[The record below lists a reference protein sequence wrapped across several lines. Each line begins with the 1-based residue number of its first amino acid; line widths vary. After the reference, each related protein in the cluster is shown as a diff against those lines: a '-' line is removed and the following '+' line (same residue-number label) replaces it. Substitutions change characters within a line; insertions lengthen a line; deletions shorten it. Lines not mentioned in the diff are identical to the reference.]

1 MRLIASASLKWL
13 NEPETANKM
22 QQNILSD
29 KATRVNESLV
39 ADLQDYRRQIEAVNQ
54 DARDLLAG
62 LSEAEVNWRPTPAH
76 WSIAECL
83 DHLTVTNREL
93 MERIEAAMK
102 DARSRG
108 LTGRGPFRYGLIGN
122 MIVRSMEPPV
132 KMKFKAP
139 KIFKPRPEQSLEV
152 VAREFFAVQDE
163 LLRLIDEA
171 NGINLARV
179 KITSPVTKL
188 IKLSLG
194 QAFGLIATH
203 ERRHLWQARQVK
215 GNQTFP
221 AAG

>member
-1 MRLIASASLKWL
+1 MQESIISDNAVQMD
-13 NEPETANKM
+13 EP
-22 QQNILSD
+22 L
-29 KATRVNESLV
+29 AT
-39 ADLQDYRRQIEAVNQ
+39 DLQDYKRQIEAVSQ

-62 LSEAEVNWRPTPAH
+62 LSEAQINWRPAPAH

-93 MERIEAAMK
+93 TERIEAATSE
-102 DARSRG
+102 ARAKG
-108 LTGRGPFRYGLIGN
+108 LTGRGPFRHSIIGN
-122 MIVRSMEPPV
+122 MIVRSMEPPA

-139 KIFKPRPEQSLEV
+139 KIFKPRPDQSLEAV
-152 VAREFFAVQDE
+152 TREFFKTQDE
-163 LLRLIDEA
+163 LLRLIEAA

-179 KITSPVTKL
+179 KITSPVTRL

-203 ERRHLWQARQVK
+203 ARRHLWQARQVK

-221 AAG
+221 AIS

>member
-1 MRLIASASLKWL
+1 MQEIQIPGEAVSD
-13 NEPETANKM
+13 NEPLAK
-22 QQNILSD
+22 
-29 KATRVNESLV
+29 
-39 ADLQDYRRQIEAVNQ
+39 DLEDYRRQIEAINE
-54 DARDLLAG
+54 DAHDLLAA
-62 LSEAEVNWRPTPAH
+62 LSEAQVNWRLTPAH

-93 MERIEAAMK
+93 MERIEAAID
-102 DARSRG
+102 DARSKG
-108 LTGRGPFRYGLIGN
+108 LTARGPFRYGIIGN

-139 KIFKPRPEQSLEV
+139 KIFKPRPEHALEA
-152 VAREFFAVQDE
+152 VAREFFKTQSE
-163 LLRLIDEA
+163 LLSLIEAA

-215 GNQTFP
+215 SNETFP
-221 AAG
+221 ATEQVTSES

>member
-1 MRLIASASLKWL
+1 MKESQIFNENIGESA
-13 NEPETANKM
+13 P
-22 QQNILSD
+22 
-29 KATRVNESLV
+29 LV
-39 ADLQDYRRQIEAVNQ
+39 SDLQEYQRQIEAINT

-62 LSEAEVNWRPTPAH
+62 LSEAQINWCVEVGH

-83 DHLTVTNREL
+83 DHLTVTNRE
-93 MERIEAAMK
+93 MMKHIKEALT

-108 LTGRGPFRYGLIGN
+108 LTSRGPFRYGMIGN
-122 MIVRSMEPPV
+122 MIVRSMEPPA

-139 KIFKPRPEQSLEV
+139 KIFKPRSRQSPEV
-152 VAREFFAVQDE
+152 VTRDFFAVQDE
-163 LLRLIDEA
+163 ILKLIREA
-171 NGINLARV
+171 NGLNLARV

-215 GNQTFP
+215 TNPAFPVAQTVN
-221 AAG
+221 

>member
-1 MRLIASASLKWL
+1 
-13 NEPETANKM
+13 M
-22 QQNILSD
+22 QQNIISD
-29 KATRVNESLV
+29 KATRAGEPLV
-39 ADLQDYRRQIEAVNQ
+39 SDLRVYQQQIEAVNK

-62 LSEAEVNWRPTPAH
+62 LSEAQVNWRPTPAH
-76 WSIAECL
+76 WSIVECL

-93 MERIEAAMK
+93 MERIEAAINE
-102 DARSRG
+102 ARSKG
-108 LTGRGPFRYGLIGN
+108 LTARGPFRYGIIGN

-139 KIFKPRPEQSLEV
+139 KIFKPRPKLALEAVTQDFFTTQSEI
-152 VAREFFAVQDE
+152 
-163 LLRLIDEA
+163 LRLIKRA

-215 GNQTFP
+215 SNEAFP
-221 AAG
+221 ATEQVTSGTVDNSLR

>member
-1 MRLIASASLKWL
+1 MKESQ
-13 NEPETANKM
+13 TF
-22 QQNILSD
+22 
-29 KATRVNESLV
+29 NESISDSAPLV
-39 ADLQDYRRQIEAVNQ
+39 SDLQEYQRQIEAVNE
-54 DARDLLAG
+54 DAHDLIAG
-62 LSEAEVNWRPTPAH
+62 LSEAQINWRPTPAH

-93 MERIEAAMK
+93 IEGIKAALS

-108 LTGRGPFRYGLIGN
+108 LTGRGPFRYGMIGN
-122 MIVRSMEPPV
+122 MFVRSLEPPV

-139 KIFKPRPEQSLEV
+139 KIFKPRPDQSLEV
-152 VAREFFAVQDE
+152 VTRDFFTVQDE
-163 LLRLIDEA
+163 LLRLIVEA

-179 KITSPVTKL
+179 KVASPVTKL

-215 GNQTFP
+215 GNQMFP
-221 AAG
+221 AIS

>member
-1 MRLIASASLKWL
+1 
-13 NEPETANKM
+13 M
-22 QQNILSD
+22 QE
-29 KATRVNESLV
+29 V
-39 ADLQDYRRQIEAVNQ
+39 QISGEAVNDSAPLVSDIQ
-54 DARDLLAG
+54 EYQRQIDAISADARDLIAG
-62 LSEAEVNWRPTPAH
+62 LSEAQVNWRPTPAH
-76 WSIAECL
+76 WSVAECL

-93 MERIEAAMK
+93 MEHIEAATN

-132 KMKFKAP
+132 KLKFKAP
-139 KIFKPRPEQSLEV
+139 KIFKPRPDQSLEV
-152 VAREFFAVQDE
+152 VAREFFTTQNE
-163 LLRLIDEA
+163 LLRLIKEA

-179 KITSPVTKL
+179 KISSPVTRL

-215 GNQTFP
+215 GDPMFP
-221 AAG
+221 AMS

>member
-1 MRLIASASLKWL
+1 
-13 NEPETANKM
+13 M
-22 QQNILSD
+22 QQNIISD
-29 KATRVNESLV
+29 KTTHVDEPLV
-39 ADLQDYRRQIEAVNQ
+39 ADLQDYGQQIEAVDE

-62 LSEAEVNWRPTPAH
+62 LSEAHVNWRATPAH

-93 MERIEAAMK
+93 MERIEAAIK

-108 LTGRGPFRYGLIGN
+108 LTGRGPFRYGIIGN
-122 MIVRSMEPPV
+122 MIVHSMEPPA

-139 KIFKPRPEQSLEV
+139 KIFKPRPDQSLEM
-152 VAREFFAVQDE
+152 VARDFFATQNE
-163 LLRLIDEA
+163 LRRLITEA

-179 KITSPVTKL
+179 KVTSPVTKL

-203 ERRHLWQARQVK
+203 ERRHLWQARQVRE
-215 GNQTFP
+215 NPAFP
-221 AAG
+221 SMSAAS

>member
-1 MRLIASASLKWL
+1 
-13 NEPETANKM
+13 M
-22 QQNILSD
+22 QEIKISGED
-29 KATRVNESLV
+29 IDGGKTLV
-39 ADLQDYRRQIEAVNQ
+39 SDLQEYQRQIEAISE
-54 DARDLLAG
+54 DARDLIDG
-62 LSEAEVNWRPTPAH
+62 LSEAQVNWRPTAAH

-93 MERIEAAMK
+93 MERIEAAMS

-108 LTGRGPFRYGLIGN
+108 LTSRGPFRYGLIGN

-139 KIFKPRPEQSLEV
+139 KIFKPRPDQLLEA
-152 VAREFFAVQDE
+152 VARDFFTTQNE
-163 LLRLIDEA
+163 LLRLIKEA

-215 GNQTFP
+215 DNQTFP
-221 AAG
+221 ASKTAS